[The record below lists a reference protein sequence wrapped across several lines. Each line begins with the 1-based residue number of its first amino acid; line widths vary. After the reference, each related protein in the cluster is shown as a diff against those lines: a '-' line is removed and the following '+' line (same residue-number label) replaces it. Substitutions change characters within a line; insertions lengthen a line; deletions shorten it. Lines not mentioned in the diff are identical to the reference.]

1 MSTDPKQPDKN
12 ERRPQRVSQDALD
25 DALNRLEGM
34 LARQHVVAEEEPAP
48 EPQETAVPEPEPLP
62 LLDEV
67 VIPGDLLEEE
77 ASEEPPERGPI
88 HLETVPAYADLLSRL
103 ASELDIIIE
112 SCVDEALAQAK
123 QDLLL
128 KIKNH
133 LDIVLP
139 EILDEMSRRQA
150 DGQD

>member
-1 MSTDPKQPDKN
+1 M
-12 ERRPQRVSQDALD
+12 
-25 DALNRLEGM
+25 
-34 LARQHVVAEEEPAP
+34 
-48 EPQETAVPEPEPLP
+48 
-62 LLDEV
+62 
-67 VIPGDLLEEE
+67 IPGDLLEEE

-88 HLETVPAYADLLSRL
+88 HLEAVPAYADLLSRL

-123 QDLLL
+123 QDLLV

-150 DGQD
+150 DHSD